1 MGDKT
6 KETAD
11 KDSDKRSPRFFL
23 EERFAEQR
31 GETANTEGNNIIQE
45 EGDDDSVGVRSPGDN
60 AIPEEVEDGE
70 ENRND
75 CTTDRTAEKSDQAE
89 RN

>member
-11 KDSDKRSPRFFL
+11 KDSDKRSPCFFL

-45 EGDDDSVGVRSPGDN
+45 ESDDDSVGVRSPGGD

-75 CTTDRTAEKSDQAE
+75 CTPDRSAEKSDQAE